1 MSATGERLG
10 QNEALFRSINERIEA
25 GTWPATPSDVVAFR
39 CECAALGCNVLVEV
53 TIADYESVR
62 ADSRQFILAP
72 GHEIP
77 GDRAGDPAYGRI
89 CGRSETRR
97 CRPGRG
103 HDRPALNAGVAL
115 AGDFSGQREPHPQ
128 LESAGCAGVP
138 GRRRPRAG
146 R

>member
-25 GTWPATPSDVVAFR
+25 GTWPATPSDAVAFR
-39 CECAALGCNVLVEV
+39 CECAALGCNLLVEV

-77 GDRAGDPAYGRI
+77 AVEQVIRRTEDYVVVQKLGD
-89 CGRSETRR
+89 
-97 CRPGRG
+97 
-103 HDRPALNAGVAL
+103 
-115 AGDFSGQREPHPQ
+115 
-128 LESAGCAGVP
+128 
-138 GRRRPRAG
+138 AG
-146 R
+146 RVADTTDPR

>member
-25 GTWPATPSDVVAFR
+25 GTWPATPSDAVAFR
-39 CECAALGCNVLVEV
+39 CECAALGCNLLVEV

-77 GDRAGDPAYGRI
+77 AVEQVIRRTEAYVVVQKLGD
-89 CGRSETRR
+89 
-97 CRPGRG
+97 
-103 HDRPALNAGVAL
+103 
-115 AGDFSGQREPHPQ
+115 
-128 LESAGCAGVP
+128 
-138 GRRRPRAG
+138 AG
-146 R
+146 RVADTTDPR